1 MSEFEGELE
10 QVIGSSDA
18 DIEEIVDA
26 AESSHRAELDRSS
39 RLDSKAGN
47 YLGNIGVVL
56 SILSLIPIL
65 SVLLGLENSSI
76 LSGGVM
82 EYTALILFGYAVIAL
97 LLSAF
102 YSSKALKMR
111 AYQVY
116 FTADTMK
123 EWVEDSDP
131 DSKEAIVDLL
141 RCKRNNEIHNLEKN
155 NAISVAGTLSRN
167 AIIALGIG
175 IIIVLVISI
184 PHDVVIQ
191 GVVTEVNNVTSTI
204 YG

>member
-76 LSGGVM
+76 LSGGIM